1 MRTRTLSSG
10 ARVLWVPSSSGLAAV
25 SVCYAVGIDTLGVQR
40 EGHLAH
46 LTEHLVADLCTGD
59 ADPTR
64 VRREMDRLG
73 VRHNAWTDA
82 AKTAYHAWGTVPAL
96 GTYLA
101 RLHGALGAPALS
113 RAAFKAE
120 CAAVVTEL
128 SMADGP
134 AEKHRLLV
142 AAHECPDST
151 FALDGATSA
160 AYVAAL
166 GSDLPRAR
174 RAVRAFVSRYYV
186 PRRLH
191 VTVVCAAGDRAAMLR
206 AVAPI
211 LRLRAT
217 RRARPMLP
225 SARGAA
231 APEGTFVASGAEDQ
245 TLVTVH
251 FAVKYAADDAV
262 AWSFCTRALHARL
275 FDELR
280 SRRNWVYGCHVGVE
294 TTAER
299 AAEYGAARSYVA
311 VSTRCAHADARRVL
325 AAIVAVARGKLRS
338 IDRVAARVDALAV
351 SACATPAAL
360 LRFER
365 RSVAGLR
372 VPTDGETLAR
382 IDGVDAREVRAIYA
396 TLRAA
401 PYAAYVTTAERHLQ
415 KKVHAPFPK
424 RNGQASADAAV

>member
-10 ARVLWVPSSSGLAAV
+10 ARVLWVPSSNGLAAV

-46 LTEHLVADLCTGD
+46 LTEHLVADLATGG
-59 ADPTR
+59 ADPAR
-64 VRREMDRLG
+64 VRREMERLG
-73 VRHNAWTDA
+73 VKHNAWTDA
-82 AKTAYHAWGTVPAL
+82 AKTAYFAWGPVPAL

-101 RLHGALGAPALS
+101 RLHAALGAPGVT
-113 RAAFKAE
+113 RAAVRSE

-134 AEKHRLLV
+134 GEKHRLLV
-142 AAHECPDST
+142 AAHECPEST
-151 FALDGATSA
+151 FALDGAASA

-166 GSDLPRAR
+166 GADFPRAR
-174 RAVRAFVSRYYV
+174 RAVAGFVSRYYV
-186 PRRLH
+186 PHRLH
-191 VTVVCAAGDRAAMLR
+191 VTVVCAAGDRAAMLA
-206 AVAPI
+206 AVAP
-211 LRLRAT
+211 LLALRAT
-217 RRARPMLP
+217 RGRRAPVLP
-225 SARGAA
+225 STRAAA
-231 APEGTFVASGAEDQ
+231 APRGTFVGTGAEDQ
-245 TLVTVH
+245 TIITVH
-251 FAVKYAADDAV
+251 FAVRYAADDAV

-280 SRRNWVYGCHVGVE
+280 TKRNWVYGCHVGVE

-325 AAIVAVARGKLRS
+325 AAIVAVARGKMRG

-372 VPTDGETLAR
+372 VPTDAETLAR
-382 IDGVDAREVRAIYA
+382 IDGVDARDVCAIYA

-401 PYAAYVTTAERHLQ
+401 PYAAYVTTKDVPL
-415 KKVHAPFPK
+415 
-424 RNGQASADAAV
+424 ASDARPRF